1 MPRLPDGDPAPL
13 DGQLP
18 ASALESMRSGTFSLY
33 LHVPYC
39 SVRCGY
45 CDFNTYTLTELGDA
59 TGASLATWVDG
70 VAAELDLAVRVLT
83 ADGGAPP
90 VVDTVFVGGGTPS
103 LLGADDLGRALQV
116 VRDRFEVAPDLEV
129 TTEAN
134 PDQVDDAFAA
144 HLARAGYT
152 RMSVGMQ
159 SAVPHVLATLDRTHQ
174 PANVDRAVRA
184 AQAAGLAVSV
194 DLIHGTPGESLAD
207 WRTSVEAAIALRPDH
222 VSAYALT
229 IEEGTAL
236 HRRVVRGD
244 LPVPDEDDQAD
255 KYELADE
262 LLGAAGYAWYE
273 LSNWTRTQAGRCR
286 HNEHYWDGGH
296 WWGVGPGAHSH
307 VGGTRFW
314 NVKHPRAWAQRLAQ
328 GSPAAAREV
337 LTDEQVT
344 EERVMLGIRRRA
356 GLPLDEVPDAGRRA
370 VAGLIAD
377 GLVEGREAVA
387 ERRLVLTQRGRLL
400 ADRVTWALLGL

>member
-1 MPRLPDGDPAPL
+1 MPQLPDGDPAPH
-13 DGQLP
+13 DGRLP
-18 ASALESMRSGTFSLY
+18 AASLSAMRGGTFSLY

-59 TGASLATWVDG
+59 TGASLATWADG
-70 VAAELDLAVRVLT
+70 VAAELDLAVDVLT

-103 LLGADDLGRALQV
+103 LLGAVDLGRALEA
-116 VRDRFEVAPDLEV
+116 VRARFEVAADLEV

-134 PDQVDDAFAA
+134 PDQVDEAFAEA
-144 HLARAGYT
+144 VACAGYT
-152 RMSVGMQ
+152 RLSVGMQ
-159 SAVPHVLATLDRTHQ
+159 SAVPHVLATLDRTHD
-174 PANVDRAVRA
+174 PRNVERAVAA
-184 AQAAGLAVSV
+184 AQSADLAVSV

-207 WRTSVEAAIALRPDH
+207 WRTSVEAALALRPDH
-222 VSAYALT
+222 VSTYALT

-236 HRRVVRGD
+236 HRRVARGE
-244 LPVPDEDDQAD
+244 LPRPSEDDQAD
-255 KYELADE
+255 KYELADD
-262 LLGAAGYAWYE
+262 LLTSAGYAWYE
-273 LSNWTRTQAGRCR
+273 LSNWARTERGRCR

-314 NVKHPRAWAQRLAQ
+314 NVKHPRAWAQRLAS

-337 LTDEQVT
+337 LTPEQVT
-344 EERVMLGIRRRA
+344 EERVMLGIRRRE
-356 GLPLDEVPDAGRRA
+356 GLPVEDVPDAGRQA
-370 VAGLIAD
+370 VAGLVAA
-377 GLVEGREAVA
+377 GLLEGAPAVRD
-387 ERRLVLTQRGRLL
+387 RRLVLTRRGRLL
-400 ADRVTWALLGL
+400 ADRVTWGLLGL

>member
-1 MPRLPDGDPAPL
+1 MPQLPDGDPAPR
-13 DGQLP
+13 DGRLP
-18 ASALESMRSGTFSLY
+18 DASLASMRQGTFSLY

-70 VAAELDLAVRVLT
+70 VAAELDLTRAVLT
-83 ADGGAPP
+83 ADGGPLP
-90 VVDTVFVGGGTPS
+90 VVDTVFIGGGTPS
-103 LLGADDLGRALQV
+103 LLGADDLGRALGV
-116 VRDRFEVAPDLEV
+116 VRERFEVTPDWEV

-134 PDQVDDAFAA
+134 PDQVDESFADR
-144 HLARAGYT
+144 LAAAGFT

-159 SAVPHVLATLDRTHQ
+159 SAVPHVLATLDRTHD
-174 PANVDRAVRA
+174 PANVERAVRA
-184 AQAAGLAVSV
+184 AQSADLAVSV
-194 DLIHGTPGESLAD
+194 DLIHGTPGESLED
-207 WRTSVEAAIALRPDH
+207 WRTSIESALALRPDH

-236 HRRVVRGD
+236 HRRVVRGE
-244 LPVPDEDDQAD
+244 LPVPSEDDQAD
-255 KYELADE
+255 KYELADD
-262 LLGAAGYAWYE
+262 LLAAAGYAWYE
-273 LSNWTRTQAGRCR
+273 LSNWARTERGRCR

-314 NVKHPRAWAQRLAQ
+314 NVKHPRAWAQRLAE

-337 LTDEQVT
+337 LTQEQVT
-344 EERVMLGIRRRA
+344 EERVMLGIRRRE
-356 GLPLDEVPDAGRRA
+356 GLPLAAVPEAGRAA

-377 GLVEGREAVA
+377 GLVEGAPVIRES
-387 ERRLVLTQRGRLL
+387 RLVLTRRGRLL
-400 ADRVTWALLGL
+400 ADRVTFSLLGL